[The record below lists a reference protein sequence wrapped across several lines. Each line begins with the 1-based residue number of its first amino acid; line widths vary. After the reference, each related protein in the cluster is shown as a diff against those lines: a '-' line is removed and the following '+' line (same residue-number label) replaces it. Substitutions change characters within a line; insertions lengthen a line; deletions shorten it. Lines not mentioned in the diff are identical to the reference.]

1 MQYRLLADLVMAGHA
16 LFVLFVVGGGF
27 LVWRWGQVYWLHLPA
42 AAWGVA
48 IEFAGWVCP
57 LTPLENRLRLRAGL
71 AGYPGGFLE
80 HYMVPI
86 LYPAGLT
93 RQAQMIL
100 GALAL
105 AANLIAYGTLLRRR
119 HRNA

>member
-1 MQYRLLADLVMAGHA
+1 
-16 LFVLFVVGGGF
+16 
-27 LVWRWGQVYWLHLPA
+27 
-42 AAWGVA
+42 
-48 IEFAGWVCP
+48 
-57 LTPLENRLRLRAGL
+57 L
-71 AGYPGGFLE
+71 AGYPGAFLE

-105 AANLIAYGTLLRRR
+105 AVNLIAYGTLLRRR

>member
-1 MQYRLLADLVMAGHA
+1 MLFRLLADLVVAVHA

-27 LVWRWGQVYWLHLPA
+27 LAWRWRRLVWLHVPA

-48 IEFAGWVCP
+48 IEFAGGICP

-71 AGYPGGFLE
+71 DGYPGGFLE
-80 HYMVPI
+80 HYVIPV
-86 LYPAGLT
+86 LYPAALT
-93 RQAQMIL
+93 RRTQLIL

-105 AANLIAYGTLLRRR
+105 AANLAAYGALLRRLR
-119 HRNA
+119 RGR

>member
-27 LVWRWGQVYWLHLPA
+27 LVWRWGRVIWLHLPA

-57 LTPLENRLRLRAGL
+57 LTPLENRLRLPAGL
-71 AGYPGGFLE
+71 VGFPGGFLQ
-80 HYMVPI
+80 HSIGSI
-86 LYPAGLT
+86 LFPPRLPP
-93 RQAQMIL
+93 QAP
-100 GALAL
+100 
-105 AANLIAYGTLLRRR
+105 LLL
-119 HRNA
+119 